1 MTEAMVTI
9 KFKESEINMLY
20 ESLKIMADTVSEA
33 NELRDALKNIKQRIH
48 DEKEKAKD
56 NAEVSEDEYTNQVC
70 EECD

>member
-1 MTEAMVTI
+1 MVTI

-33 NELRDALKNIKQRIH
+33 NELRDALKNIKQRIQ

-56 NAEVSEDEYTNQVC
+56 SPEVQVC

>member
-56 NAEVSEDEYTNQVC
+56 NAEVQVC

>member
-33 NELRDALKNIKQRIH
+33 NELRDALKNIKQRIQ

-56 NAEVSEDEYTNQVC
+56 NPEVQVC

>member
-1 MTEAMVTI
+1 MVTI

-33 NELRDALKNIKQRIH
+33 NELRDALKNIKQRIQ

-56 NAEVSEDEYTNQVC
+56 NPEVQVC

>member
-33 NELRDALKNIKQRIH
+33 NELRDALKNIKQRIQ

-56 NAEVSEDEYTNQVC
+56 SPEVQVC

>member
-1 MTEAMVTI
+1 MVTI
-9 KFKESEINMLY
+9 KFKESEIDMLY